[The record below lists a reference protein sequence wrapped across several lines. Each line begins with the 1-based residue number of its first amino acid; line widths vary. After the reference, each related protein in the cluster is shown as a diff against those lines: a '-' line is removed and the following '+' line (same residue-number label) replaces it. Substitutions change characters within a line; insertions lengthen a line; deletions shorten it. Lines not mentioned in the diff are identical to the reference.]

1 MTRLSSLVRRFWVD
15 ALILAAMVGMLS
27 ISVRA
32 PDPKGAEG
40 PAWLDV
46 LITIAF
52 LGPLFFRRRF
62 PMAAPLASAA
72 VIVVSSFLDGGFVN
86 NGLPIFLVA
95 LGISAWFGLRP
106 DRRQAIAGWA
116 ALQVTAVIVGLNDAH
131 APVGDF
137 VWTFLT
143 FSIAWIIGPPGA
155 RVRRRR

>member
-15 ALILAAMVGMLS
+15 ALILAAMAGMLS

-116 ALQVTAVIVGLNDAH
+116 ALQVTAVDRRAQRR
-131 APVGDF
+131 
-137 VWTFLT
+137 
-143 FSIAWIIGPPGA
+143 A
-155 RVRRRR
+155 RARGRLRLDVPHLLDRLDHRLCTR